1 MTTSRMVVLVNIGY
15 YFVEKVTFSKVDA
28 AKRHKK
34 YTISEK
40 VRCEEKNILNKV
52 GVWVCRNE
60 GNDVILHYE
69 YDYGQC

>member
-1 MTTSRMVVLVNIGY
+1 M
-15 YFVEKVTFSKVDA
+15 TFSKVDA
-28 AKRHKK
+28 AKRHKN

>member
-1 MTTSRMVVLVNIGY
+1 VPTSIIIAY
-15 YFVEKVTFSKVDA
+15 YFVGKVTFSKVDA
-28 AKRHKK
+28 AKRHKNH
-34 YTISEK
+34 TISEK